1 MISFHNLFYSPSLF
15 TKEQCDRI
23 LTEHVS
29 GDWKDGTIEWEEGE
43 RIQPEL
49 RSSKIKWL
57 TDQWVFD
64 HIWPWMQG
72 ANEKAGWKYDIKAME
87 DIQLTRYE
95 PGDFYNFHSDGFGC
109 HNVKAPNTGWCRKLS
124 MSIFLNDDYEGGE
137 FQFIKLCKGEMEII
151 TQEHVAGS
159 AVIFPS
165 NIEHRVKP
173 VYTGV
178 RYSLVIWFVGPPFT

>member
-23 LTEHVS
+23 LTDHVS

-49 RSSKIKWL
+49 RSSKIKLL

-64 HIWPWMQG
+64 HIWPCMLG
-72 ANEKAGWKYDIKAME
+72 ANEKAGWKYDIKAMG

-95 PGDFYNFHSDGFGC
+95 P
-109 HNVKAPNTGWCRKLS
+109 
-124 MSIFLNDDYEGGE
+124 
-137 FQFIKLCKGEMEII
+137 
-151 TQEHVAGS
+151 
-159 AVIFPS
+159 
-165 NIEHRVKP
+165 
-173 VYTGV
+173 
-178 RYSLVIWFVGPPFT
+178 